1 MNKFLHLAFLPRSA
15 DLALL
20 VLRVVFGV
28 AMLWLHG
35 RGKLMR
41 FGELSGTFSDP
52 LGVGP
57 TLSLVL
63 ALVGEIVCSALII
76 VGAFTRL
83 AALGGLITMA
93 VAFFLAHGGKLSG
106 PGNGEL
112 AFAYLTVFT
121 ALLIAG
127 AGRFSVDAKLG
138 VK

>member
-1 MNKFLHLAFLPRSA
+1 MNKFFHLSFLPRGA

-41 FGELSGTFSDP
+41 FGELSGAFPDP
-52 LGVGP
+52 LGVGH
-57 TLSLVL
+57 TFSLVL
-63 ALVGEIVCSALII
+63 ALAGEVLCAALIV
-76 VGAFTRL
+76 VGAFTRF
-83 AALGGLITMA
+83 AALGALITMA
-93 VAFFLAHGGKLSG
+93 VAFFFVHGGKLSG
-106 PGNGEL
+106 EGNGEL